1 MIKEGNKKMSKEI
14 KKITREE
21 REHIENR
28 MLTVFA
34 VALGAVMLL
43 MYLANWFNGSKG
55 FKTAAEVIV
64 YIAVVSF
71 IGLAVFCKLKSK
83 KFFKEAQ
90 ELRAKKYNNWFIFS
104 IVAAV
109 FSFLVYPDNILKLI
123 LREDTFNVFYVNF
136 WGRWTW
142 FGQSV
147 IASRLIF
154 FMILIGLYT
163 LGVFIYYGIYLNNAH
178 KASLN
183 KGAKKKAK

>member
-1 MIKEGNKKMSKEI
+1 MSKEI

-21 REHIENR
+21 REHIENK

-90 ELRAKKYNNWFIFS
+90 ELRAKK
-104 IVAAV
+104 
-109 FSFLVYPDNILKLI
+109 
-123 LREDTFNVFYVNF
+123 
-136 WGRWTW
+136 
-142 FGQSV
+142 
-147 IASRLIF
+147 
-154 FMILIGLYT
+154 
-163 LGVFIYYGIYLNNAH
+163 
-178 KASLN
+178 
-183 KGAKKKAK
+183 